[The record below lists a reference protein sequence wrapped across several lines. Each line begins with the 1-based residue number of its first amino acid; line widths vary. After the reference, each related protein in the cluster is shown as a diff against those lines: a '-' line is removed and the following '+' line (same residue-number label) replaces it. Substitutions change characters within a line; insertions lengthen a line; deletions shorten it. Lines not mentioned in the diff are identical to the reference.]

1 MTKETW
7 GGEGLFCLLFHSS
20 SSQELKQGRSPEVGA
35 DAVPRSPGPLGGA
48 VLTQAGQGQKD
59 AQSLSGMAVLGEL
72 PLAPQEDPDLP

>member
-1 MTKETW
+1 M
-7 GGEGLFCLLFHSS
+7 
-20 SSQELKQGRSPEVGA
+20 GA